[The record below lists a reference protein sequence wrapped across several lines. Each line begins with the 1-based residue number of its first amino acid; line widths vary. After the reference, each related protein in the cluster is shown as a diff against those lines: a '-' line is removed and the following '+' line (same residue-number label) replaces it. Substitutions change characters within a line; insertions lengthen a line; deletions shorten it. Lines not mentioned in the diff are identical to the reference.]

1 MPAAR
6 TTLSST
12 SSTNNAVYIN
22 FEEHCRGERV
32 ETRNKL
38 LSLLRSCY
46 ADFHVTEVDEAKV
59 SLFDFADAD
68 KATLELDAEDE
79 KFKAARKWGS
89 VGEGVQKK
97 MHPGHLMDD
106 YRFARYVVLLLAPCP
121 PSSPPFIFELT
132 ETKKKQIP
140 VYLAGS

>member
-1 MPAAR
+1 MYEYKTYSFRFFPSLFFFGFIQFTGPTSIQPQITMPAAR

-12 SSTNNAVYIN
+12 SSTNNDVYLN

-38 LSLLRSCY
+38 LSLLRGCY

-79 KFKAARKWGS
+79 KFKAVRKWGP

-106 YRFARYVVLLLAPCP
+106 YRFAR
-121 PSSPPFIFELT
+121 
-132 ETKKKQIP
+132 
-140 VYLAGS
+140 